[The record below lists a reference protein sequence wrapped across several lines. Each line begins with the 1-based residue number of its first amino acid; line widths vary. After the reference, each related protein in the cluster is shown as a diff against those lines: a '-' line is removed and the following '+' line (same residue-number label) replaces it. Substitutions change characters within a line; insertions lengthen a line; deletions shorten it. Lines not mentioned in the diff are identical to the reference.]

1 MSEIN
6 NENLEPTPS
15 TVAESTESKNK
26 HIRSALRKRRGKLNA
41 QTYEEDQEAIL
52 SSPLLTST
60 PKTVSRS
67 LVRLYPYLIVVDNF
81 LSIITWSND
90 NVSANLLGIFLFT
103 VCVLYFGFITR
114 YFGHLMIVGII
125 WVYLLIDKHV
135 QETMASCPSLD
146 DIIHVMDRVSMKSSA
161 VLSPIT
167 ILSAQDV
174 RRLLF
179 TIAFLS
185 PVYIF
190 LTVFVLSPNYLMLIG
205 GLYVLTYHSKLI
217 RRMRRYLWK
226 FRVVRLLVFFITGLD
241 LGGPDNNR
249 RLFASV
255 NKKIRSFV
263 WNEVGNTSNTT
274 KTVLFKVALF
284 ENQRRWLG
292 IGWTSTMLSYE
303 RASWTDEFLN
313 TSPSPEVFTLPEEQS
328 GMAWEWHD
336 KDWMLDLTND
346 GIIQLPASAAKT
358 KVKPGADEG
367 FIYYDNT
374 WNNPS
379 ATDTYKKYTR
389 RRRWIRTATV
399 TTTYDDEPTVEKA
412 TPNSH
417 ALKSEENNRVRKRKV
432 SFSTANEVHIIPSSD
447 SSKLIQISDVS
458 MSPSL

>member
-1 MSEIN
+1 
-6 NENLEPTPS
+6 
-15 TVAESTESKNK
+15 
-26 HIRSALRKRRGKLNA
+26 
-41 QTYEEDQEAIL
+41 
-52 SSPLLTST
+52 
-60 PKTVSRS
+60 
-67 LVRLYPYLIVVDNF
+67 
-81 LSIITWSND
+81 
-90 NVSANLLGIFLFT
+90 
-103 VCVLYFGFITR
+103 
-114 YFGHLMIVGII
+114 
-125 WVYLLIDKHV
+125 
-135 QETMASCPSLD
+135 
-146 DIIHVMDRVSMKSSA
+146 
-161 VLSPIT
+161 
-167 ILSAQDV
+167 
-174 RRLLF
+174 
-179 TIAFLS
+179 
-185 PVYIF
+185 
-190 LTVFVLSPNYLMLIG
+190 
-205 GLYVLTYHSKLI
+205 
-217 RRMRRYLWK
+217 
-226 FRVVRLLVFFITGLD
+226 
-241 LGGPDNNR
+241 
-249 RLFASV
+249 
-255 NKKIRSFV
+255 
-263 WNEVGNTSNTT
+263 
-274 KTVLFKVALF
+274 
-284 ENQRRWLG
+284 
-292 IGWTSTMLSYE
+292 MLSYE

-399 TTTYDDEPTVEKA
+399 TTTYDDEPTVEKP